1 MSLNVAFVGEELG
14 YFEEEG
20 LQIEEQDAGNMA
32 ESAFLANGQTDVVFT
47 GATEILTGIS
57 AGVDMRILYE
67 YWYTAAEG
75 VYVSEDSPITSVEE
89 LKGKTV
95 GLASDSDLAFLK
107 VALLHYGLTEDDVT
121 TIVVGDQGGV
131 IADALKNGTIAAL
144 SGSTGEER
152 SLAGAGVPLRDITPT
167 AVKDTPGETFVAL
180 EKMVSE
186 KPDVLQ
192 RFFRAWA
199 KASYASTINP
209 DVLLKMGDR
218 NIPEA
223 TLDRVQAMIGVEQAH
238 KTDPPNGLYGELR
251 PEIWQR
257 VADALYEAGTLQQP
271 LKLRTT
277 SMTSSSRAPTT
288 STALRSKPTSR
299 HGQKPTSSP
308 LRTIAGHA
316 SPRMTGDSCPNPP
329 YPAAVTVPVAF
340 ATMLLVSRLTRAT
353 VPDDVAQTFAR
364 MHVPEHLGMG
374 VERMPNR

>member
-1 MSLNVAFVGEELG
+1 MRVHAMRRKPRTLLASAVAMSAALLLASCSGGGGGAADSSGGSGALDVVRVLGPVSMSLNVAFVGEELG

-271 LKLRTT
+271 LEVADYLDDQFIKGANDFD
-277 SMTSSSRAPTT
+277 RAQVE
-288 STALRSKPTSR
+288 A
-299 HGQKPTSSP
+299 
-308 LRTIAGHA
+308 
-316 SPRMTGDSCPNPP
+316 
-329 YPAAVTVPVAF
+329 
-340 ATMLLVSRLTRAT
+340 
-353 VPDDVAQTFAR
+353 DVKAWA
-364 MHVPEHLGMG
+364 EANL
-374 VERMPNR
+374 